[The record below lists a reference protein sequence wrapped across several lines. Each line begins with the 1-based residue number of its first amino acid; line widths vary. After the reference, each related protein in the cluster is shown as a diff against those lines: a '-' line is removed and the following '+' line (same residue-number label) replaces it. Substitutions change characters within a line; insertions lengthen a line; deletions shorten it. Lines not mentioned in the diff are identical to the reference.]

1 MTEVILAIHLMIA
14 AALVA
19 VVLLQRS
26 EGGGLGIGGGGSG
39 GGGIYVCPRNCQ
51 SIDAGYSDFGCMFF
65 CYKFVISNNCDSGR
79 QNL

>member
-26 EGGGLGIGGGGSG
+26 EGGGLGIGKATGSEKKRAFPFKRKK
-39 GGGIYVCPRNCQ
+39 YN
-51 SIDAGYSDFGCMFF
+51 F
-65 CYKFVISNNCDSGR
+65 N
-79 QNL
+79 